1 MTRKGR
7 AGNEGERVLLT
18 DSRSGILEIQGFV
31 IGENRKRELERVDV
45 QRSIGRDEFRKLL
58 VYPYAMKVLG
68 LHRLKVVDVD
78 FVDLNGD
85 RHVKMTWTEPADSC
99 EAETIMELMH

>member
-1 MTRKGR
+1 M
-7 AGNEGERVLLT
+7 
-18 DSRSGILEIQGFV
+18 EIQGFV
-31 IGENRKRELERVDV
+31 IGENKKRELKRVDV
-45 QRSIGRDEFRKLL
+45 QRSISKDEFRKLL
-58 VYPYAMKVLG
+58 ASPYTIKVLG